1 MNITLTKEQLKNET
15 YTDIEKCSL
24 TKEQAKVIAQLLFD
38 LFLEGDNNDEEQ
50 RNKKMRDIR
59 KRKDE

>member
-38 LFLEGDNNDEEQ
+38 LFLEGDNNDEECT
-50 RNKKMRDIR
+50 
-59 KRKDE
+59 